1 MEPETVQKQ
10 IEGLKSKEQL
20 TRRERRYLQKLESK
34 LSGNKNS
41 NKPFELEGKPFNIK
55 SILIEILIIVVVA
68 LIIIGIIWFAASRP
82 NLPPIDL
89 AGHIEQN
96 PPSHILDQEMTE
108 AIQKHMLEHAD
119 GDDKKGQ
126 GMIIQYNCKKYS
138 CEKDFIPKLTTLVKK
153 YPKNI
158 YLAPGNYDGKIILT
172 KLGQR
177 KTLSSF
183 DEGQITDFITGK

>member
-41 NKPFELEGKPFNIK
+41 NKSSESEGKPLNIK
-55 SILIEILIIVVVA
+55 LILTKISVIVVVA
-68 LIIIGIIWFAASRP
+68 LIIIGIIWFVASRP
-82 NLPPIDL
+82 NLPPIDM
-89 AGHIEQN
+89 AGHIEEN
-96 PPSHILDQEMTE
+96 PSAHILNTEMTE
-108 AIQKHMLEHAD
+108 PIQKHMLEHAD
-119 GDDKKGQ
+119 GKGKPS
-126 GMIIQYNCKKYS
+126 ILIQYNCKKYN
-138 CEKDFIPKLTTLVKK
+138 CEKSLIEKLKVLVKK
-153 YPKNI
+153 YPENV

-177 KTLSSF
+177 KILSSF
-183 DEGQITDFITGK
+183 DEAQITDFITGK